1 MKNVRQTLC
10 FSLII
15 SLFVTNISVAQEK
28 SKILVF
34 SKTVGFRH
42 DCIEDGI
49 TSLKKLGAEN
59 NFQIYATEDSEEFA
73 KIVNDFDAVLF
84 LNTTGDIFDEEQQ
97 KAFEKY
103 IKNGG
108 GFIGIH
114 SATDTEYDWPW
125 YGKLVGAY
133 FLGHPE
139 QQNATLTI
147 LDKTHPAT
155 SFLGNTWNKY
165 DEWYNFK
172 NINSAI
178 SVLINL
184 EESSYKG
191 GENGDNHPISWY
203 HEYEGGKIFYTG
215 LGHTKESYTDPIFLK
230 HVLGGIQYVLAD

>member
-155 SFLGNTWNKY
+155 SFLGNTWDKY

-178 SVLINL
+178 SVLITL